1 MVEKVLFQFRRS
13 LASLAVRRSR
23 GCQGTHIG
31 VKHITIVRVG
41 YKEIEVAHAAAA
53 DDDGKEIWATS
64 NLCYSLLLFALTTKR
79 ASHARARN
87 LRMRPPTRVKSR
99 RYCV

>member
-53 DDDGKEIWATS
+53 DDGKEIWP
-64 NLCYSLLLFALTTKR
+64 LLLLTALCSYHQ
-79 ASHARARN
+79 AG
-87 LRMRPPTRVKSR
+87 
-99 RYCV
+99 